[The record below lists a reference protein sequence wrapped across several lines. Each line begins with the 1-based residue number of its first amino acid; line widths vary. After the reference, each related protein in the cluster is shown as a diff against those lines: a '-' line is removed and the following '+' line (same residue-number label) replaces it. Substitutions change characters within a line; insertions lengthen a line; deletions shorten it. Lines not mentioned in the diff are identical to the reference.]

1 MSLLPVTPM
10 PGLRTASQEE
20 IHTPLET
27 VMPELMLPI
36 QESVLP
42 AKDSLRLR
50 AERMAMSLLLA
61 TLMPGLRIASQEE
74 THTLLVTEMQELT
87 QLIQVLESSAKVLHR
102 SRARVLTL
110 LKLCFQQ
117 EEPMLGL
124 MTANQEETH
133 TLLEMEMP
141 ELTQLIL
148 ALVFLAKVLLRLEAE
163 KNQPQLSFH
172 LVETMLGLTNAIQLR
187 TPLPRR
193 TQVVLE
199 LMKKAR
205 RDHSQALAWTAKD
218 SHRSRVKKE
227 MLPMFLFLQE
237 EPMLGLMTASQVEI
251 HTQPVMEMPELM
263 LPTQELVSTAKAS
276 PKREDAQ
283 PVSQSAMEPMASK
296 ESTAAERL
304 GESNKSKSEAT
315 HSQKNSCA

>member
-133 TLLEMEMP
+133 TLLEMEMQ

-205 RDHSQALAWTAKD
+205 RDHSQALASTAKD
-218 SHRSRVKKE
+218 SLRSRVKKE
-227 MLPMFLFLQE
+227 MLLKLSFLQE

-263 LPTQELVSTAKAS
+263 LPTQESVSTAKVS

-315 HSQKNSCA
+315 HSQKNS